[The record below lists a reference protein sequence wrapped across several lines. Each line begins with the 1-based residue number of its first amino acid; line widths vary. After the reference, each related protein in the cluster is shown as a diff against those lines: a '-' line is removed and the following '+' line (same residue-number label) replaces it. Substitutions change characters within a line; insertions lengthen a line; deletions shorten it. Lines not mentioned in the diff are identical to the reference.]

1 MTALAPILQGFFTDK
16 LIKQRRASP
25 HTIVAYR
32 DTMRLLLGFAHHV
45 TGTEPWRLE
54 LEQLDANLISAF
66 LHHLEA
72 ERGNSVRTRNAR
84 LAAIRSLFRHAA
96 WQAPE
101 QAAAIQRVLAIC
113 GKRTD
118 TTLIDF
124 LTERESQALL
134 DAADVSTWIGR
145 RDHTL
150 LLVAL
155 RTGLRVSELTQ
166 LTCGD
171 VHLGPGAHVRCDGKG
186 RKERCTPL
194 QNTTAAALRD
204 WLTERGADPDSPLFC
219 TRQGQALS
227 PDAVQARIAKYHHLA
242 TEHCPSLAGK
252 NISPHTL
259 RHTTAMALLH
269 AGVDLAVIALWL
281 GHENIRST
289 QAYLH
294 ADLKLKERAL
304 ARTSP
309 PGAPATRYQPADP
322 LLTFLENL

>member
-1 MTALAPILQGFFTDK
+1 MTALAPILQGFFTEK

-45 TGTEPWRLE
+45 TATEPWRLE
-54 LEQLDANLISAF
+54 LEQLDADLISAF
-66 LHHLEA
+66 LHHLEV

-96 WQAPE
+96 WQVPE
-101 QAAAIQRVLAIC
+101 QAATIQRVLAIC

-134 DAADVSTWIGR
+134 DATDLSTWIGR

-166 LTCGD
+166 LTCAD
-171 VHLGPGAHVRCDGKG
+171 VHCGPGAHVRCMGKG

-194 QNTTAAALRD
+194 QSGTAAVLRG

-219 TRQGQALS
+219 TQQGRALS
-227 PDAVQARIAKYHHLA
+227 PDAVQARIAKYHQLA
-242 TEHCPSLAGK
+242 AEHCPSLANK

-259 RHTTAMALLH
+259 RHYVDGRVMWPVEMTALTGDA
-269 AGVDLAVIALWL
+269 
-281 GHENIRST
+281 
-289 QAYLH
+289 
-294 ADLKLKERAL
+294 AL
-304 ARTSP
+304 ACSGHITGSADRLVLGPRPDPVGACSTSR
-309 PGAPATRYQPADP
+309 ARDRR
-322 LLTFLENL
+322 

>member
-1 MTALAPILQGFFTDK
+1 VTALAPILQGFFIDK

-54 LEQLDANLISAF
+54 LEQLDAELISAF
-66 LHHLEA
+66 LHHLEV

-101 QAAAIQRVLAIC
+101 QTATIQRVLAIG

-124 LTERESQALL
+124 LTEQESQALL
-134 DAADVSTWIGR
+134 DATDLSTWIGR

-150 LLVAL
+150 LLLAL
-155 RTGLRVSELTQ
+155 RTGLRVSELTH

-171 VHLGPGAHVRCDGKG
+171 IQLGPGAHVRCDGKG

-204 WLTERGADPDSPLFC
+204 WLTERGTDPANPLFC
-219 TRQGQALS
+219 TRQGPALS
-227 PDAVQARIAKYHHLA
+227 PDAVQARIAKYHQLA
-242 TEHCPSLAGK
+242 AEHCPSLTSK

-269 AGVDLAVIALWL
+269 AGVDLAVIALWM

-294 ADLKLKERAL
+294 ADLELKERAL

-309 PGAPATRYQPADP
+309 PGSPATRYQPADP